1 MPLEVA
7 EAEAEGMEVAGER
20 STRKVLVR
28 SDCG

>member
-7 EAEAEGMEVAGER
+7 EAEAEDMGRGGEK